1 MSARRP
7 GLLVLSDLEYP
18 GWKAEVDGEEA
29 DIERVDYLMR
39 GVRVP
44 AGEST
49 VTFSYRPL
57 SFTVG
62 WVVSLLALAGVVTT
76 GALGWRGRRRRAV
89 SRLAGLGAR
98 PGATVGSAQPS

>member
-7 GLLVLSDLEYP
+7 GLPVLIDLEYP

-62 WVVSLLALAGVVTT
+62 WVVSLLALAG
-76 GALGWRGRRRRAV
+76 AAILLLG
-89 SRLAGLGAR
+89 
-98 PGATVGSAQPS
+98 